1 MSLKGSI
8 AGGLADV
15 VRHTPRSLT
24 EPIAA
29 GLAGLLFATFER
41 RAALATMARAYPDWP
56 ASKRVRTTMGAYRQM
71 ARGLV
76 EFLHTHRYTDA
87 EILERVEL
95 ENESALSAGFAR
107 GRGVVLL
114 TGHFG
119 NWEWLARRATAGT
132 YPLAVVY
139 KEPKDPEIGDRI
151 SALRRAQGFVTID
164 HEEVRTALEWLKRGG
179 VLGIVMDQE
188 PNRPEEGAIAPLLG
202 RPTVTHVG
210 PFRLARLT
218 GAPVFTAFARR
229 VGPSRYR
236 VRVEPLA
243 LSENPDPRQA
253 LVEDAA
259 AFNARLE
266 AEIRARP
273 DHWLWM
279 YRRWRRLERSGR

>member
-1 MSLKGSI
+1 MSLKASI

-15 VRHTPRSLT
+15 VRRAPRSMT

-29 GLAGLLFATFER
+29 GLAGVLFATFER
-41 RAALATMARAYPDWP
+41 RATLATLARAYPEWT
-56 ASKRVRTTMGAYRQM
+56 AERRVRTALGAYHQM

-95 ENESALSAGFAR
+95 ENERAFSDAFAQ
-107 GRGVVLL
+107 GRGVVLV

-119 NWEWLARRATAGT
+119 NWEWLARRIAAGT
-132 YPLAVVY
+132 YPVAVLY
-139 KEPKDPEIGDRI
+139 KEPKDPELGRRM
-151 SALRRAQGFVTID
+151 SALRRTQGFETID
-164 HEEVRTALEWLKRGG
+164 HENVRGALQWLRRGG
-179 VLGIVMDQE
+179 GLGVVMDQE
-188 PNRPEEGAIAPLLG
+188 PAKPEDGAVVPLLG
-202 RPTVTHVG
+202 RPTLTYVG
-210 PFRLARLT
+210 PFRLARMA
-218 GAPVFTAFARR
+218 GAPVLTAFARR

-236 VRVEPLA
+236 IPLEPLP
-243 LSENPDPRQA
+243 LSENPDARQA
-253 LVEDAA
+253 LAEDAA